1 MQMASR
7 KAYAYYLR
15 GKQLALIEQDSVLGD
30 GQTLTPPGLNDVG
43 PDGSQLWKSPITAVT
58 DGLEIE
64 YVYSPRYRIDQAA
77 TTVACDRYT
86 NSNGLLKIVDAGNG
100 LPTSGVT
107 HIVIDGS
114 EKWNG
119 LHTVNTLNAGYTI
132 LETKYNGGSVTEAFT
147 VYTDVDVLNDES
159 DEIDL
164 PEYLAKALIYYVKAK
179 IAEDE
184 RDMGAKDLLMKE
196 FYAIIEKHE
205 SSKIWGARMIAP
217 GPNAIR

>member
-205 SSKIWGARMIAP
+205 SSKIWGARMISP

>member
-1 MQMASR
+1 MASR

-147 VYTDVDVLNDES
+147 VYTDVDALNNELDT
-159 DEIDL
+159 IDL
-164 PEYLAKALIYYVKAK
+164 PEYLAKGLVYYVKAK
-179 IAEDE
+179 LAEDIGDIDQKE
-184 RDMGAKDLLMKE
+184 YNMKE
-196 FYAIIEKHE
+196 FRRILEKHE
-205 SSKIWGARMIAP
+205 SSKMWGPRMMIP
-217 GPNAIR
+217 GAHGIR